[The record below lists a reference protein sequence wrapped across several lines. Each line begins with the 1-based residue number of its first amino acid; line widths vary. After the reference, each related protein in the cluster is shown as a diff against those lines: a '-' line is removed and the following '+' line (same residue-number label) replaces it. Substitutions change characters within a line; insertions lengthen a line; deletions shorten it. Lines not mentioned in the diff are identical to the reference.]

1 MLEDVTPIVP
11 DGTLAGKVVIV
22 TGASQGIG
30 EATAFG
36 FARAGAKVVLAARRK
51 EVVDAHAAQIRAGGG
66 QAIGVAVDVANE
78 DSVAAMVDAA
88 VAEYGELDGLFNN
101 AGAEQKQRWTFD
113 EQPSEELLYL
123 INVKVMGA
131 FYGIKH
137 AVRAIRK
144 HGRGGS
150 IVNNGT
156 LVSKRA
162 PSAYPGATISQG
174 AIPALTRSAAVNYGP
189 ENIRVN
195 CIETGLI
202 VTPEKGAG
210 VLKTENARIRDQN
223 PLQRGGLGHEI
234 GQVAAFLLSDYS
246 TFVNGAA
253 IAVDGGASAGYVFK
267 AY

>member
-1 MLEDVTPIVP
+1 MLDKVTPMVP
-11 DGTLAGKVVIV
+11 DGMLANKVVIV

-30 EATAFG
+30 EATAVG
-36 FARAGAKVVLAARRK
+36 FARAGARVVLAARRK
-51 EVVDAHAAQIRAGGG
+51 ALVEAHAHGIREAGGE
-66 QAIGVAVDVANE
+66 AVGVGVDVTE
-78 DSVAAMVDAA
+78 EESVAAMVDAA
-88 VAEYGELDGLFNN
+88 VDEFGRLDGLFNN
-101 AGAEQKQRWTFD
+101 AGAEQLERWTFD
-113 EQPSEELLYL
+113 QQPSDELRRL
-123 INVKVMGA
+123 IDVKVMGA
-131 FYGIKH
+131 FHGIKH
-137 AVRAIRK
+137 AVRAIRQ
-144 HGRGGS
+144 HGQGGA

-156 LVSKRA
+156 FVAKRS

-174 AIPALTRSAAVNYGP
+174 AVPALTRAAAVNYGP

-202 VTPEKGAG
+202 VTPERASG
-210 VLKTENARIRDQN
+210 VLTNENSRVRDQN
-223 PLQRGGLGHEI
+223 PMQRGGLAHEI

>member
-11 DGTLAGKVVIV
+11 DGMLANKVVIV

-30 EATAFG
+30 EASAFG
-36 FARAGAKVVLAARRK
+36 FARAGAMVVLAARRK
-51 EVVDAHAAQIRAGGG
+51 ELVDTHAKQIRDGGG
-66 QAIGVAVDVANE
+66 QAIGVQVDVANE
-78 DSVAAMVDAA
+78 ESVAAMVDAA
-88 VAEYGELDGLFNN
+88 VAEYGRLDGLFNN

-123 INVKVMGA
+123 INVKVMGT
-131 FYGIKH
+131 FYGIKY
-137 AVRAIRK
+137 AAPAIRK
-144 HGRGGS
+144 HGKGGS

-156 LVSKRA
+156 LVSKRV
-162 PSAYPGATISQG
+162 PSAYPGAAISQG
-174 AIPALTRSAAVNYGP
+174 AIPALTRAAAVNYGP

-253 IAVDGGASAGYVFK
+253 VAVDGGSSSGYVFK

>member
-11 DGTLAGKVVIV
+11 DGMLANKVVIV

-30 EATAFG
+30 EASAFG
-36 FARAGAKVVLAARRK
+36 FARAGAMVVLAARRK
-51 EVVDAHAAQIRAGGG
+51 ELVDTHAKQIRDGGG
-66 QAIGVAVDVANE
+66 QAIGVQVDVANE
-78 DSVAAMVDAA
+78 ESVAAI
-88 VAEYGELDGLFNN
+88 AEYGRLDGLFNN

-123 INVKVMGA
+123 INVKVMGT
-131 FYGIKH
+131 FYGIKY
-137 AVRAIRK
+137 AAPAIRK
-144 HGRGGS
+144 HGKGGS

-156 LVSKRA
+156 LVSKRV
-162 PSAYPGATISQG
+162 PSAYPGAAISQG
-174 AIPALTRSAAVNYGP
+174 AIPALTRAAAVNYGP

-253 IAVDGGASAGYVFK
+253 VAVDGGSSSGYVFK